1 MYIFLFIGFITKV
14 KVCRSLY
21 ETTDKETSKDM
32 SDMSSLEE
40 YKVFILDVRL
50 PVQQKEPMDF
60 GLQRSR
66 QIMIQFLYRK
76 KEHIATE
83 KFLLFI
89 HQECKCM

>member
-1 MYIFLFIGFITKV
+1 VYIFLFIGFITKV

-21 ETTDKETSKDM
+21 ETDKQTSKETSDI
-32 SDMSSLEE
+32 SSLEE

-50 PVQQKEPMDF
+50 SVQQKEPMDF

-66 QIMIQFLYRK
+66 QVMFQFLYRK
-76 KEHIATE
+76 KERIATE

-89 HQECKCM
+89 HQECKCV

>member
-1 MYIFLFIGFITKV
+1 V

-76 KEHIATE
+76 KEHIAT
-83 KFLLFI
+83 
-89 HQECKCM
+89 

>member
-1 MYIFLFIGFITKV
+1 MFLFIGFITKV
-14 KVCRSLY
+14 KVCPPPY
-21 ETTDKETSKDM
+21 ETTDKETSRDT
-32 SDMSSLEE
+32 SDMSSLEV

-50 PVQQKEPMDF
+50 PVQQREPVDF
-60 GLQRSR
+60 GLERSQ

-89 HQECKCM
+89 HQECKCV